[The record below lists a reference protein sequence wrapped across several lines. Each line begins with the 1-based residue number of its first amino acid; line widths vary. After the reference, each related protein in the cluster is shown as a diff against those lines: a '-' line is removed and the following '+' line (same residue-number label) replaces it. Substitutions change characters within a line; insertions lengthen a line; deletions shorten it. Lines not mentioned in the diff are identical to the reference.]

1 MSEDEY
7 RGRDNDDR
15 RSYGD
20 RGRDDRKSYGDRDRG
35 GYGDRDRGGY
45 GDRGGRGG
53 YDRNAPAK
61 KVDNRFQKNRKFTN
75 EKIVPKYLY
84 GLNPAFEAIRSG
96 QRNITSAIISQGS
109 MKNPRIIK
117 LISILEK
124 NDIPFEKVEK
134 GRLIDTCNSH
144 DHQGVVLFCDA
155 FKHAS
160 LDDVLLNDRILL
172 LNNLEDPQNVGAIL
186 RSAEIFGFKGVLLPL
201 KGSPEIYPSIVKVS
215 AGATEYL
222 DVNRS
227 AGVTSYLSRAKDEG
241 YTIISLD
248 GRGESTFADLKEKE
262 LGKILLVIGG
272 EDKGVGQ
279 FVLTSSDYIASI
291 KQAGRVNSLNASV
304 AAGIA
309 MSSLV

>member
-7 RGRDNDDR
+7 RGNDRDN
-15 RSYGD
+15 
-20 RGRDDRKSYGDRDRG
+20 RDDRKSYGDRDRG
-35 GYGDRDRGGY
+35 ERRSYGDRD
-45 GDRGGRGG
+45 RGG

-96 QRNITSAIISQGS
+96 KRNIKSALINQGS
-109 MKNPRIIK
+109 LKNPRIVK
-117 LISILEK
+117 LIKVLDSKE
-124 NDIPFEKVEK
+124 IPYETVEK
-134 GRLIDTCNSH
+134 GRLIDICNSH
-144 DHQGVVLFCDA
+144 DHQGVILICDK

-160 LDDVLLNDRILL
+160 LDDVLLNDRVLL

-227 AGVTSYLSRAKDEG
+227 AGVTSYLAKAKDEG

-248 GRGESTFADLKEKE
+248 GRGTSDFADLRCEG

-279 FVLTSSDYIASI
+279 FVLNSSDFVVGI
-291 KQAGRVNSLNASV
+291 KQAGRINSLNASV

-309 MSSLV
+309 MSSLI